1 MKSKKRLL
9 KDSLLYLIIDKKVCA
24 NRSLSKLA
32 SEAADSGVDIIQLRD
47 KESARESVLKSA
59 YAIRKSLA
67 DKKAIFILNDYIDI
81 AKIVDSDG
89 VHLGQDDF
97 SVSIARRILGQDKII
112 GVSCT
117 NLTQARLAQKQGAD
131 YIGVGPI
138 FATSTKPQA
147 LPQGLNLVRKIKG
160 YIQIPF
166 FVLGGITRDNL
177 RDVLTAGAKR
187 IAVCQAIC
195 GTKNI
200 RSCVRQF
207 LRLLH

>member
-9 KDSLLYLIIDKKVCA
+9 KDSLLYLIIDKAVCA
-24 NRSLSKLA
+24 NRSLSELA
-32 SEAADSGVDIIQLRD
+32 TEAADSGADIIQLRD
-47 KESARESVLKSA
+47 KESPRESILKSA
-59 YAIRKSLA
+59 YAIRKTLS
-67 DKKAIFILNDYIDI
+67 DKKAIFIVNDYIDI
-81 AKIVDSDG
+81 AKITDSDG
-89 VHLGQDDF
+89 VHLGQDDL
-97 SVSIARRILGQDKII
+97 SVSIARRILGPDKII

-117 NLTQARLAQKQGAD
+117 NLEQARRAQKQGAD

-147 LPQGLNLVRKIKG
+147 FPQGLNSVRKIKN

-177 RDVLTAGAKR
+177 RDVLAAGAKR
-187 IAVCQAIC
+187 VAVCNAIC
-195 GTKNI
+195 GTKNV
-200 RSCVRQF
+200 RSCVKQF